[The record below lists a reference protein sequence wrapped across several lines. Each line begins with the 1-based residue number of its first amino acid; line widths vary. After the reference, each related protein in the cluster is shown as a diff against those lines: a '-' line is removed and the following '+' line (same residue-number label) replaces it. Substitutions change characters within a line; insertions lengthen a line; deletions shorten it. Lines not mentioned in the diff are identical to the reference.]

1 MGEHRK
7 EFFNFVKNIFRL
19 YKREKIIRRLRKR
32 KIVQQRYNVLAN
44 VFLC

>member
-1 MGEHRK
+1 MSMGVQERK
-7 EFFNFVKNIFRL
+7 FNFVKKHVHMISH
-19 YKREKIIRRLRKR
+19 LRKR